1 MLGNTLLASN
11 QYNKKFIEFC
21 IYSFDITKSNTDIDT
36 QTDTLTNTHT
46 DTRTNT
52 QTDTRTNTQTTH
64 GQTHRHTYNMFI
76 EVLFNE
82 VSYEN
87 VCDYYNSHK
96 PDEWNPLS
104 RLDRAEGGFSIDIQ
118 NYQPDPHDVFSRDP
132 NAKIKQVRWQRKK
145 LLKPAGW
152 VGFSCKETQLLY
164 ESLCYVHG
172 QDQVILHE
180 F

>member
-1 MLGNTLLASN
+1 MFSIYIDF
-11 QYNKKFIEFC
+11 YNKIK
-21 IYSFDITKSNTDIDT
+21 
-36 QTDTLTNTHT
+36 HT
-46 DTRTNT
+46 DTD
-52 QTDTRTNTQTTH
+52 TDTD
-64 GQTHRHTYNMFI
+64 RHTDSMLI

-82 VSYEN
+82 VSYED

-118 NYQPDPHDVFSRDP
+118 NYQPDTDNVFSRDP

-145 LLKPAGW
+145 LCKPAGLI
-152 VGFSCKETQLLY
+152 GFSCKETQLLH
-164 ESLCYVHG
+164 ESLCKVHG